1 MARPIEQTTAWV
13 ASVMATKRGVERVE
27 QLSARSIRIS
37 RRTGPPYVAG
47 IVAKQDVGPDD
58 VREVLA
64 TDPSVDIMVNV
75 LAQGT
80 WRGAAIAA
88 AEAAGIAFGGMGD
101 LQSCIERE
109 DPRSYVKPE
118 FGFIDRGLRQH
129 SAVSSITREAD
140 RLFLIHR
147 RGMPDVR
154 VVALYEYEL
163 TGEHL
168 RAACERYGS
177 FDLVLISNPN
187 GKPTQ
192 GARDVARELGVEL
205 HMFGALLGRL
215 NRS

>member
-13 ASVMATKRGVERVE
+13 AGVMAAKRGVERVE
-27 QLSARSIRIS
+27 QLSSRSIRIF

-47 IVAKQDVGPDD
+47 IIAKQDVGPDD
-58 VREVLA
+58 VREVL
-64 TDPSVDIMVNV
+64 TIDPSVDIMVNV
-75 LAQGT
+75 PAHGT

-88 AEAAGIAFGGMGD
+88 TEAAGIAFGGMGD
-101 LQSCIERE
+101 LQSCIERD
-109 DPRSYVKPE
+109 DPRRYVKPE

-129 SAVSSITREAD
+129 SAVSNITREAD

-147 RGMPDVR
+147 RGMPDVGI
-154 VVALYEYEL
+154 VALYEYEL

-168 RAACERYGS
+168 RAACERYGR

-215 NRS
+215 NR